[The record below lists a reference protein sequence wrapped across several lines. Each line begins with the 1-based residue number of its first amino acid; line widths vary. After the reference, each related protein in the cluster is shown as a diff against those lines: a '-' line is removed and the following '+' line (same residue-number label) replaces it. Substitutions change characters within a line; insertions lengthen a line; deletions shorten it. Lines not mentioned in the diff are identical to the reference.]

1 VDLKGPLVSVL
12 IALGINILNTVA
24 GYAVARW
31 AFDRD
36 INEFLAIV
44 FGSFALRAS
53 IVIGFVWVM
62 LAVVGM
68 DMLWFSITF
77 AIGSFV
83 SLMTEILLF
92 NGIKKKLIDWKR
104 ASANTFVDLFTAAPR
119 YCLLNEY

>member
-1 VDLKGPLVSVL
+1 MDLKGPLASVL
-12 IALGINILNTVA
+12 LALGINILNTLA
-24 GYAVARW
+24 GYAIARW
-31 AFDRD
+31 AFEKD

-53 IVIGFVWVM
+53 IVIASVWVL

-77 AIGSFV
+77 AIASFV

-92 NGIKKKLIDWKR
+92 NGIKKKLIDLKHMFDR
-104 ASANTFVDLFTAAPR
+104 IAVAPR
-119 YCLLNEY
+119 FRLLNEY